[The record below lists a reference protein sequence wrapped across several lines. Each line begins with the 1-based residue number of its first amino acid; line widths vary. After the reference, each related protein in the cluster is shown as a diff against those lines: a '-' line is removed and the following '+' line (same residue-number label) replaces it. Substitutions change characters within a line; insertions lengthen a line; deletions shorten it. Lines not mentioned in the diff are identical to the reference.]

1 VLAAAGHLTDRD
13 RDLVRLV
20 AVHRVL
26 ATSQLAALG
35 FGNITTARHRL
46 SVLVRLGLLRRFRPH
61 PPTGSALWHYV
72 LGPVGA
78 AMLGVE
84 DREEKR
90 WLPHVRADRQLSLE
104 RSPRLTHMAGRN
116 WFFVALAQDARERG
130 GELREWLS
138 EADTAARYENA
149 AIRQDDRARLPHPDG
164 AGTWAEDGRA
174 VSFLLEY
181 DAGTEHLPVLAG
193 KLDGYQVL
201 AAGLAWHGQ
210 ICPVLLF
217 CFGSPRREQGARR
230 ALAATRQAADLRI
243 ATASI
248 DPRLTSPAGP
258 VWLPVLNHAP
268 PSAADRPGRCHS
280 RPLAPVSG
288 GPGARAPPGRRT
300 RASTAPRRGR
310 RARSVGRRG
319 GVPMMP
325 VLITCHRR
333 VCSPEGCRCRAIG

>member
-1 VLAAAGHLTDRD
+1 V
-13 RDLVRLV
+13 
-20 AVHRVL
+20 
-26 ATSQLAALG
+26 
-35 FGNITTARHRL
+35 I
-46 SVLVRLGLLRRFRPH
+46 
-61 PPTGSALWHYV
+61 
-72 LGPVGA
+72 
-78 AMLGVE
+78 
-84 DREEKR
+84 
-90 WLPHVRADRQLSLE
+90 
-104 RSPRLTHMAGRN
+104 
-116 WFFVALAQDARERG
+116 
-130 GELREWLS
+130 
-138 EADTAARYENA
+138 
-149 AIRQDDRARLPHPDG
+149 
-164 AGTWAEDGRA
+164 
-174 VSFLLEY
+174 SFLLEY
-181 DAGTEHLPVLAG
+181 DTGTEHLGVLAG
-193 KLDGYQVL
+193 KLDGYYVL
-201 AAGLAWHGQ
+201 AAGLAWHEQ
-210 ICPVLLF
+210 ASPVLLF